1 MPTLRSFFA
10 AALLGAGLTV
20 GPLYAAEPP
29 SSEAVQA
36 SLDKLADSK
45 LPDADKKTLQTVL
58 QNTLNQLNN
67 QRDYEQ
73 KLIDLKQQL
82 ATAPKQT
89 IENARELT
97 RLKATTV
104 VPVAQRFP
112 ANRSPNWS
120 RSSPIAPPSKVTC
133 KKPWPTPTA

>member
-1 MPTLRSFFA
+1 MPTLRSFFF
-10 AALLGAGLTV
+10 AALLGLSLSV

-82 ATAPKQT
+82 ASAPKQT
-89 IENARELT
+89 VENTRELT
-97 RLKATTV
+97 RLKASAV

-112 ANRSPNWS
+112 
-120 RSSPIAPPSKVTC
+120 K
-133 KKPWPTPTA
+133 

>member
-1 MPTLRSFFA
+1 MPTLRSFFV
-10 AALLGAGLTV
+10 AALLGLSLTV
-20 GPLYAAEPP
+20 GPLYASEPP
-29 SSEAVQA
+29 SSDAVQA

-45 LPDADKKTLQTVL
+45 LPDADKKIPQTVL

-89 IENARELT
+89 IESTRELT
-97 RLKATTV
+97 RLKSTPV

-112 ANRSPNWS
+112 
-120 RSSPIAPPSKVTC
+120 K
-133 KKPWPTPTA
+133 

>member
-1 MPTLRSFFA
+1 MPTLRSFFF
-10 AALLGAGLTV
+10 AALLGLSLSV

-45 LPDADKKTLQTVL
+45 LPDADKKSLQTVL

-67 QRDYEQ
+67 RRDYDQ

-82 ATAPKQT
+82 ASAPRQT
-89 IENARELT
+89 IENTRELA
-97 RLKATTV
+97 RLKATAA
-104 VPVAQRFP
+104 VPVAQRF
-112 ANRSPNWS
+112 
-120 RSSPIAPPSKVTC
+120 T
-133 KKPWPTPTA
+133 